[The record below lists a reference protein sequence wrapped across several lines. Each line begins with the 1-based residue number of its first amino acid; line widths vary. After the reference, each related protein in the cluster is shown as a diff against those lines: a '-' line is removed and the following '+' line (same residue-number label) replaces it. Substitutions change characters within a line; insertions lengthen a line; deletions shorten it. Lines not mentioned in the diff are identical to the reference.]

1 MQALVIFAYHY
12 SNNPQPCSP
21 PAPHASNNST
31 ALQIYAEAESNENE
45 LVRFS
50 LPRRNSICGALA
62 TNIRRSRVQS
72 KCFCYAE
79 AQQYKWHLVPNIRRS
94 QVQCKFTCKCWKK
107 KNLEIATLS
116 TQFKAYKIE
125 INTQQQLYIAQLV
138 PNNNIV
144 TLPAPRQ
151 NEAQR

>member
-1 MQALVIFAYHY
+1 MALSAKYTQKPSAMQVY
-12 SNNPQPCSP
+12 
-21 PAPHASNNST
+21 
-31 ALQIYAEAESNENE
+31 LQV
-45 LVRFS
+45 L
-50 LPRRNSICGALA
+50 
-62 TNIRRSRVQS
+62 
-72 KCFCYAE
+72 
-79 AQQYKWHLVPNIRRS
+79 
-94 QVQCKFTCKCWKK
+94 KK